1 MEPSEDEVSATISE
15 AFQLP
20 SVKPE
25 QLQVVVSA
33 LKRQDV
39 FAILT
44 GFGKSVCFQ
53 CLPLLFDQFFPADDP
68 SIVLVVTPLTS
79 IMKDKTTSLAV

>member
-1 MEPSEDEVSATISE
+1 MELSEDEVSAAISKV
-15 AFQLP
+15 LL

-25 QLQVVVSA
+25 QLQVVVSM

-39 FAILT
+39 FAILPT

-53 CLPLLFDQFFPADDP
+53 CLPLLFDQFFPVDDP
-68 SIVLVVTPLTS
+68 SIVLPLTS
-79 IMKDKTTSLAV
+79 IIN